1 MQYTQLD
8 FVPDPFDRRTPLKQ
22 AEWLLHELL
31 DDRSHGFPCHCGAC
45 VYAAYRARGKGEGRA
60 YSLRTLFM
68 FFLWRGFLGITSND
82 TRLSRG
88 GSFETYNE
96 AAAKLNPAQRLAL
109 ANKLHLEGQPQ
120 IFFWKPA
127 VDKRAQSE
135 RDDILVGEGL
145 LRYKDIWKLG
155 KDRQRKII
163 KKLDQTY
170 GADIFKK
177 RVEEITRTRTL
188 ATLKK
193 LQEREKTRRGKVF
206 LRGILQKKCFYTY
219 YKRAAD
225 RKLYDTVAGIRR
237 ELLDPRPAGPNPLP
251 R

>member
-1 MQYTQLD
+1 MQYTQLG
-8 FVPDPFDRRTPLKQ
+8 FVPSSPNRRTPLKQ

-31 DDRSHGFPCHCGAC
+31 EDRSHGFPCACGAC
-45 VYAAYRARGKGEGRA
+45 VYAAYRARDKGEGRT
-60 YSLRTLFM
+60 YSLRTFFV
-68 FFLWRGFLGITSND
+68 FFLWMGFFRITSND
-82 TRLSRG
+82 KRLSSR
-88 GSFETYNE
+88 GSFETFDE

-109 ANKLHLEGQPQ
+109 AEKLNLEGRSQ
-120 IFFWKPA
+120 IFFWKSA
-127 VDKRAQSE
+127 LGKRAQRE

-155 KDRQRKII
+155 KSRQRKII
-163 KKLDQTY
+163 KKLDQTLST
-170 GADIFKK
+170 DIFKK
-177 RVEEITRTRTL
+177 RVEGITRTRTL

-193 LQEREKTRRGKVF
+193 LQQCEKRRQAKVF

-225 RKLYDTVAGIRR
+225 QKLYDTAARIRR
-237 ELLDPRPAGPNPLP
+237 ELLNPHPAGPNPLP